1 MGLHVA
7 VLGTGGWARVHL
19 AALTASPAVAAITLA
34 GRNLA
39 RLAELQAEFPSI
51 RQCYADPQA
60 ALEDPRIDVV
70 NIVLPHHLHTEFTQ
84 AALAA
89 GKHVLC
95 EKPGAT
101 SLADFDASCKAATKA
116 QRRLL
121 IVMNQLYNP
130 VHQQLRAIVEA
141 GTIGRPFL
149 SVENSYR
156 NASENYRRTNYWRN
170 SPQRSGGGVLID
182 GGFHM
187 IYRHL
192 HTLGHWG
199 VPHWVLADTPQ
210 LNVHRDGTHEPA
222 KAEDFV
228 SMIVGC
234 QSGVRIQLAHGWTLA
249 ATPERSRQSF
259 LAGSEAT
266 LELTDSPDSPLVLR
280 HKSDRES
287 LAVPQ
292 GPRTGAET
300 THACLLDYLEAIA
313 TGREVSMAPQG
324 LARTTLAVI
333 LAAYAAGR
341 SGSRESLTET
351 VPETARRSDTDREC
365 R

>member
-7 VLGTGGWARVHL
+7 ILGTGGWARVHL
-19 AALTASPAVAAITLA
+19 AALAASPHVEATTLV
-34 GRNLA
+34 GRNEQ
-39 RLAELQAEFPSI
+39 RLAELRAEFPGI
-51 RQCYADPQA
+51 RNCCADPQVV
-60 ALEDPRIDVV
+60 LDDHSIDVV
-70 NIVLPHHLHTEFTQ
+70 NIVLPHDLHARFSQ

-89 GKHVLC
+89 GKHVIC

-101 SLADFDASCKAATKA
+101 SLADFDATLAAA
-116 QRRLL
+116 RRADRQLL

-130 VHQQLRAIVEA
+130 VHQKLCSAVES
-141 GTIGRPFL
+141 GFVGRPFL

-156 NASENYRRTNYWRN
+156 NASENYRRTEYWRN
-170 SPQRSGGGVLID
+170 SPDRSGGGVLID

-192 HTLGHWG
+192 HTLGKYG
-199 VPHWVLADTPQ
+199 MPEWVMADTPQ
-210 LNVHRDGTHEPA
+210 LNVRGDGSHEPA

-228 SMIVGC
+228 SMVVGC
-234 QSGVRIQLAHGWTLA
+234 EQGLRIQLAHGWTLA

-266 LELTDSPDSPLVLR
+266 LEIMDSAEEPLILR
-280 HKSDRES
+280 HAGGTEA
-287 LAVPQ
+287 LAVPA
-292 GPRTGAET
+292 GPRNGPDT
-300 THACLLDYLEAIA
+300 THACLFDYLDAIA
-313 TGREVSMAPQG
+313 TGREVSIAPQS

-341 SGSRESLTET
+341 SGSQVNLTG
-351 VPETARRSDTDREC
+351 TAPGT
-365 R
+365 